1 MTDRSAPSPND
12 AETSAKPG
20 EPYCGECG
28 YVLSGLADAS
38 KCPECGTPFI
48 DGLRRGSWGDAFT
61 GKRYQ
66 SDATLFGLPVLC
78 IALGPDPAT
87 EQKRGNAKGIIA
99 IGDTARGGIA
109 IGGVSFGVVAIGG
122 GSVGLFTLG
131 GVSFGLVT
139 AMGGWAMGG
148 LAVGGASVGAIAVG
162 GVAGGYVAKGG
173 GAFGVYANGGGT
185 GGMYQLNRSGRA
197 DPQAVEMF
205 DSLSPILG
213 PPSGSPAKFIA
224 TISAIDFLI
233 ALFIVALCVL
243 AHRSHARR
251 RPMGTSH

>member
-109 IGGVSFGVVAIGG
+109 I
-122 GSVGLFTLG
+122 G